1 MSTLL
6 ELRGVGRR
14 YDGPEP
20 VSALSQV
27 DLTLHRGDHLAITGG
42 SGAGKSTLLG
52 ILGLLDRP
60 STGTHLFEGVDVGA
74 AEESERARLR
84 ATSIGFVF
92 QSFHLLADRTV
103 AQNVALAFLYGGLA
117 RGERRERVEEALERV
132 GLAHR
137 AGFLPSRLSGGE
149 RQRAA
154 VARAVC
160 TRPSLLLADEPTGN
174 LDRRNADGVLE
185 LFAELHADGLTI
197 VTITHDP
204 RVAAAARRQATIDA
218 GRLSVPATA
227 TREAVS

>member
-1 MSTLL
+1 MSVLL
-6 ELRGVGRR
+6 ELRRVGRH
-14 YDGPEP
+14 YDGPAP
-20 VSALSQV
+20 VAALTGV
-27 DLTLHRGDHLAITGG
+27 DLTLQRGEHLAITGG

-60 STGTHLFEGVDVGA
+60 TTGSHLLDGVDVGTA
-74 AEESERARLR
+74 DERERARLR

-117 RGERRERVEEALERV
+117 RGVRRRRVDEALHRV

-137 AGFLPSRLSGGE
+137 ADFLPSRLSGGE

-174 LDRRNADGVLE
+174 LDRRNADSVLE
-185 LFAELHADGLTI
+185 LFSELHADGLTI

-204 RVAAAARRQATIDA
+204 RVAAAARRQATLDS
-218 GRLSVPATA
+218 GRLTLPELV
-227 TREAVS
+227 R